1 MVRPLLALAPLL
13 LQLLAWPTRAE
24 AITTPYLGGG
34 FGLGSVSV
42 TGSDAS
48 ATRPVFSAVGWPAGS
63 TGGSMTLIPPNLG
76 EIEPRVTVLGF
87 EVHNT
92 VAFHVEGAL
101 EADFFTVPVVLDVY
115 SIRYEYGA
123 PGDGG
128 FTTFGEQAAFPG
140 LLTLRRFLDG
150 EIAIGGVVHP
160 FAIEVEGC
168 AGSGGDNFLDYCLY
182 TDGFSQGRL
191 TRGQAEFTWDAD
203 GVTVHGFLGKPQ
215 GAFVPD
221 FELDVQEGGI
231 NYRVSVN
238 GGSPFPATFAL
249 VPEPSSALLT
259 GFGLA
264 GLGAARRRWTTA
276 PSRS

>member
-1 MVRPLLALAPLL
+1 MSRFLLVLALLL
-13 LQLLAWPTRAE
+13 LTTWTARAE
-24 AITTPYLGGG
+24 SITTPYLGGG

-48 ATRPVFSAVGWPAGS
+48 TSRPVFSAVEWPSGS
-63 TGGSMTLIPPNLG
+63 TGGSMTLIPPNLS

-92 VAFHVEGAL
+92 VAFHAEGAL
-101 EADFFTVPVVLDVY
+101 EADFFTVPVVLDLF

-128 FTTFGEQAAFPG
+128 STTFGEQSGFPG

-150 EIAIGGVVHP
+150 QIEIGGSSTP
-160 FAIEVEGC
+160 FSLEVEGC
-168 AGSGGDNFLDYCLY
+168 AGSGGDNFPDYCLY
-182 TDGFSQGRL
+182 TDGFFQGQL

-203 GVTVHGFLGKPQ
+203 GVTVHGFLGKLQ

-221 FELDVQEGGI
+221 FQLDVQEGGI

-259 GFGLA
+259 GLGLA
-264 GLGAARRRWTTA
+264 GLGAARRRRTL
-276 PSRS
+276 